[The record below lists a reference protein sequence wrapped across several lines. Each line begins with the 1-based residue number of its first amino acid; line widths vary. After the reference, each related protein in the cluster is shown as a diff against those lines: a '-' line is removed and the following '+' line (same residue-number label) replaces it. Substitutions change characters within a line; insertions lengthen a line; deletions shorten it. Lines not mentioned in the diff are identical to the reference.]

1 MALGDAYEGED
12 PALPCGRTLS
22 EVWEAAEEARDGTR
36 DGAWGDL
43 HTADCPHCQAALA
56 QLGILDDYVRRAR
69 DRDVDEAAEAAAAD
83 RITARVMDLVRTDLR
98 PGRTLP
104 LGEPTDDAWITEA
117 AAAKAFRAAADALPT
132 VFAGSCKVTLQA
144 PGGPATVTMEVAAG
158 LEWPLPE
165 LAERIRERVLAAA
178 DEAVGMAVS
187 EVDVA
192 VVDLIDAD
200 AGEEPA

>member
-1 MALGDAYEGED
+1 MAVGDAYEGED

-22 EVWEAAEEARDGTR
+22 EVWEAAEETPD
-36 DGAWGDL
+36 DP
-43 HTADCPHCQAALA
+43 HTAGCPHCQEAVAE
-56 QLGILDDYVRRAR
+56 LGVLDDYVRRAR
-69 DRDVDEAAEAAAAD
+69 GGDADEAAEAADAAAAE

-104 LGEPTDDAWITEA
+104 LGEPADDAWITEA
-117 AAAKAFRAAADALPT
+117 AAAKAFRAAAEALPA

-144 PGGPATVTMEVAAG
+144 PDGPATVNMEVAAG

-178 DEAVGMAVS
+178 DEVVGMSVS
-187 EVDVA
+187 AVDVT

>member
-22 EVWEAAEEARDGTR
+22 EVWEAAEESPD
-36 DGAWGDL
+36 DP
-43 HTADCPHCQAALA
+43 HTVGCPHCQEALA
-56 QLGILDDYVRRAR
+56 QLGILDDYVREAR

-104 LGEPTDDAWITEA
+104 LGEPADDAWITEA
-117 AAAKAFRAAADALPT
+117 AAAKAFRAAAEALPT
-132 VFAGSCKVTLQA
+132 VFAGSCKVVLQA

-165 LAERIRERVLAAA
+165 LAERIRDRVLAAA
-178 DEAVGMAVS
+178 DEAVGMTVS

-192 VVDLIDAD
+192 VVDIVEADAD
-200 AGEEPA
+200 AGSGEERA